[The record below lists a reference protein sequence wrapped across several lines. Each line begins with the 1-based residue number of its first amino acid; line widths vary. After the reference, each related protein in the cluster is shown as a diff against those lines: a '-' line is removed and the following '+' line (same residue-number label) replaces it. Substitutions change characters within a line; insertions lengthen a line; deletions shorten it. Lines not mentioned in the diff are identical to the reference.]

1 MSVNHIEVLRP
12 RAAVFAVLSDP
23 FSFEDW
29 VVGAS
34 QIRDVDGPWPAPGSL
49 FHHTQGLPK
58 VGLKDTTSVV
68 QSTPPERLLLEVRA
82 RPVIVARVEIV
93 LHEIGERTHVQLAE
107 RPVGGFLARLDGR
120 ALDRLLKLRNAET
133 LRRLKRLC
141 ESAEP
146 VAPAPAAGLGPRLV
160 PLSGRAA

>member
-1 MSVNHIEVLRP
+1 MSVNHIEILRP
-12 RAAVFAVLSDP
+12 RETVFAVLADP
-23 FSFEDW
+23 FTFEDW

-34 QIRDVDGPWPAPGSL
+34 EIRDVEGAWPAPGSL

-58 VGLKDTTSVV
+58 AGLKDTTSVV

-82 RPVIVARVEIV
+82 RPVIVARVELV
-93 LHEIGERTHVQLAE
+93 LHAIGERTHVQLAE

-120 ALDRLLKLRNAET
+120 PLDRLLALRNAES

-141 ESAEP
+141 ESRPP
-146 VAPAPAAGLGPRLV
+146 VTTTPAGGHGPRLV

>member
-12 RAAVFAVLSDP
+12 REAVFAVLADP
-23 FSFEDW
+23 FTFEDW

-34 QIRDVDGPWPAPGSL
+34 EIRDVEGAWPAPGSL
-49 FHHTQGLPK
+49 FHHTQGVPK
-58 VGLKDTTSVV
+58 AGLKDTTSVV
-68 QSTPPERLLLEVRA
+68 QSTTPERLLLEVRA

-93 LHEIGERTHVQLAE
+93 LQAIGERTHVQLAE

-120 ALDRLLKLRNAET
+120 PLDRMLFLRNAES

-141 ESAEP
+141 ESRPA
-146 VAPAPAAGLGPRLV
+146 VAAPSAGGLGPRLV
-160 PLSGRAA
+160 PLGGSAA